1 MRTRR
6 RLSDRAPEGYDERDG
21 ELQDEAVE
29 EGDHGIFL
37 AGGGHYDREGGVHRG
52 DSAGGDRGERAAEP
66 GEERSQKQR
75 GHLPYDVRQ
84 QGDGA
89 EFGTAVAGYEYAG
102 EGVVAESGSDC
113 GAFGGAAAGLCRDLW
128 QRQAA

>member
-52 DSAGGDRGERAAEP
+52 DSAGEIGASGPQNLARSGARSSVAISLMMFDSRAMVPSSARGSR
-66 GEERSQKQR
+66 
-75 GHLPYDVRQ
+75 L
-84 QGDGA
+84 
-89 EFGTAVAGYEYAG
+89 
-102 EGVVAESGSDC
+102 
-113 GAFGGAAAGLCRDLW
+113 
-128 QRQAA
+128 